1 MAPKGILVAFLGLA
15 WLAIGPAAFCAG
27 SELPV
32 EVTNALQDAERAVAQ
47 ARAEHALW
55 TTAQEALERARTAAA
70 RGDAG
75 SALAAAR
82 FAAEQAEL
90 GRAQLNYPRFD
101 H

>member
-1 MAPKGILVAFLGLA
+1 MAFKGILVAFLGLA
-15 WLAIGPAAFCAG
+15 WLAFGPAAFCAG